1 MVKYECVC
9 AEYSTMMPENLND
22 LRAFHLVAR
31 EKNFTRAAA
40 QLGMSRSGLSHA
52 ITALE
57 ARLGV
62 RLLTRTTRSVSL
74 TEAGTRLYNTLLPM
88 LSELDSELASL
99 RALGEKPAG
108 TVRITAHDHAIESV
122 LWPRLRPLL
131 KRYPEIQIELSV
143 DYALTDIVAQQFDAG
158 VRVGNVVDKDMIAV
172 RIGPDFHMAVVASPD
187 YLQGKTVPKMPAE
200 LTTHQCINLRLP
212 TRGGIYAWDFEQEGK
227 ALSVRVQGQTIFNN
241 TGLMLQAALDGLGFA
256 YVPLDLAQQHIE
268 RGRLLPVLQ
277 AWWPHFPG
285 YHIYYASRRQM
296 MPALTEVINALR
308 YREA

>member
-1 MVKYECVC
+1 
-9 AEYSTMMPENLND
+9 MMPENLND

-40 QLGMSRSGLSHA
+40 QLGISRSGLSHA
-52 ITALE
+52 IAALE

-74 TEAGTRLYNTLLPM
+74 TQAGARLYNTLQPM
-88 LSELDSELASL
+88 LSELDSELATL

-122 LWPRLRPLL
+122 LWPRLQPLL
-131 KRYPEIQIELSV
+131 KRYPEMQIEISV

-172 RIGPDFHMAVVASPD
+172 RIGPDFYMAVVAAPE
-187 YLQGKTVPKMPAE
+187 YLQDRTLPDTPAE

-212 TRGGIYAWDFEQEGK
+212 TRGGIYAWDFENEGK
-227 ALSVRVQGQTIFNN
+227 ALTVRVQGQTVFNT
-241 TGLMLQAALDGLGFA
+241 TGLMLQAALDGMGFA
-256 YVPLDLAQQHIE
+256 YVPLALAQQHIE
-268 RGRLLPVLQ
+268 TGRLVPVLQ
-277 AWWPHFPG
+277 AWWPLFPG
-285 YHIYYASRRQM
+285 YHLYYASRRQM

>member
-1 MVKYECVC
+1 MVKYECVG
-9 AEYSTMMPENLND
+9 AKYSTMMPENLND

-88 LSELDSELASL
+88 LSELDDELASL

-122 LWPRLRPLL
+122 LWQRLRPLL
-131 KRYPEIQIELSV
+131 KRNPEIRIELSV

-172 RIGPDFHMAVVASPD
+172 RIGPDFYMAVVAAPD
-187 YLQGKTVPKMPAE
+187 YLQDNAAPEMPAD

-212 TRGGIYAWDFEQEGK
+212 TRGGIYAWEFEKEGK
-227 ALSVRVQGQTIFNN
+227 ALSVRVQGQTVFNT
-241 TGLMLQAALDGLGFA
+241 TGLMMQAALDGLGFA
-256 YVPLDLAQQHIE
+256 YIPLDLAQQHIE
-268 RGRLLPVLQ
+268 TGKLIPVLQ
-277 AWWPHFPG
+277 AWWPLLPG
-285 YHIYYASRRQM
+285 YHLYYASRRQM
-296 MPALTEVINALR
+296 MPALSEVINALR

>member
-1 MVKYECVC
+1 MVKYECVG
-9 AEYSTMMPENLND
+9 AKYSTMMPENLND

-88 LSELDSELASL
+88 LSELDDELASL

-122 LWPRLRPLL
+122 LWQRLRPLL
-131 KRYPEIQIELSV
+131 KRHPEIRIELSV
-143 DYALTDIVAQQFDAG
+143 DYALTDIVAQQFDVG

-172 RIGPDFHMAVVASPD
+172 RIGPDFYMAVVAAPD
-187 YLQGKTVPKMPAE
+187 YLQDNAAPETPTD

-212 TRGGIYAWDFEQEGK
+212 TRGGIYAWEFEKEGK
-227 ALSVRVQGQTIFNN
+227 ALSVRVQGQTVFNT
-241 TGLMLQAALDGLGFA
+241 TGLMMQAALDGLGFA
-256 YVPLDLAQQHIE
+256 YIPLDLAQQHIE
-268 RGRLLPVLQ
+268 TGKLIPVLQ
-277 AWWPHFPG
+277 AWWPLLPG
-285 YHIYYASRRQM
+285 YHLYYASRRQM

>member
-1 MVKYECVC
+1 MVKYECVG
-9 AEYSTMMPENLND
+9 AKYSTMMPENLND

-88 LSELDSELASL
+88 LSELDDELASL

-122 LWPRLRPLL
+122 LWQRLRPLL
-131 KRYPEIQIELSV
+131 KRNPEIRIELSV

-172 RIGPDFHMAVVASPD
+172 RIGPDFYMAVVAAPD
-187 YLQGKTVPKMPAE
+187 YLQDNAAPETPAD

-212 TRGGIYAWDFEQEGK
+212 TRGGIYAWEFEKEGK
-227 ALSVRVQGQTIFNN
+227 ALSVRVQGQTVFNT
-241 TGLMLQAALDGLGFA
+241 TGLMMQAALDGLGFA
-256 YVPLDLAQQHIE
+256 YIPLDLAQQHIE
-268 RGRLLPVLQ
+268 TGKLIPVLQ
-277 AWWPHFPG
+277 AWWPLLPG
-285 YHIYYASRRQM
+285 YHLYYASRRQM

>member
-1 MVKYECVC
+1 
-9 AEYSTMMPENLND
+9 MMPENLND

-40 QLGMSRSGLSHA
+40 QLGISRSGLSHA
-52 ITALE
+52 IAALE

-74 TEAGTRLYNTLLPM
+74 TQAGARLYNTLQPM
-88 LSELDSELASL
+88 LSELDSELATL

-122 LWPRLRPLL
+122 LWPRLQPLL
-131 KRYPEIQIELSV
+131 KRYPEMQIEISV

-172 RIGPDFHMAVVASPD
+172 RIGPDFYMAVVAAPE
-187 YLQGKTVPKMPAE
+187 YLQDRTLPDTPAE

-212 TRGGIYAWDFEQEGK
+212 TRGGIYAWDFENEGK
-227 ALSVRVQGQTIFNN
+227 TLTVRVQGQTVFNT
-241 TGLMLQAALDGLGFA
+241 TGLMLQAALDGMGFA
-256 YVPLDLAQQHIE
+256 YVPLALAQQYIE
-268 RGRLLPVLQ
+268 TGRLVPVLQ
-277 AWWPHFPG
+277 AWWPLFPG
-285 YHIYYASRRQM
+285 YHLYYASRRQM